1 MRYCN
6 PTLILGAIIIAVS
19 TTTSFS
25 FGIHSSVGVIRNS
38 SSGSSSSSSSRQSTK
53 LQMMMEMCP
62 EIPTTAQMD
71 PKYDTCIIALG

>member
-25 FGIHSSVGVIRNS
+25 FGIHSSVGVVRNS
-38 SSGSSSSSSSRQSTK
+38 SSSSSSSRQSTK
-53 LQMMMEMCP
+53 LQMMMEICP
-62 EIPTTAQMD
+62 EIITTAQMD